1 MQSQRG
7 GFFLGMIVGLLVGLA
22 IALAVALYV
31 TKVPLPFVDKVPQRT
46 AEQDAAEA
54 EHNKNWD
61 PNSPLYGN
69 NPAKPK
75 AVVKPVAEEVV
86 SEAAS
91 APDSGAVPA
100 AAASDAA
107 SKPAKPA
114 KGASA
119 AAAASAASGARD
131 PAAILSGQGV
141 STNPAAD
148 SLSYYVQAGAYSS
161 SEEAEQQR
169 AKLSM
174 MGLEAR
180 VSEREV
186 NGRTM
191 FRVRLGPF
199 SQKDMAEQ
207 ARVTLSGGG
216 VESALVRVQK

>member
-1 MQSQRG
+1 MKSQRG
-7 GFFLGMIVGLLVGLA
+7 GFFLGMIVGLLIGLA
-22 IALAVALYV
+22 MALAVALYV
-31 TKVPLPFVDKVPQRT
+31 TKVPLPFIDKVPQRT

-61 PNSPLYGN
+61 PNAPLYGN

-75 AVVKPVAEEVV
+75 AVPVPAAEEIVADPAAEPA
-86 SEAAS
+86 SGAAS
-91 APDSGAVPA
+91 AVA
-100 AAASDAA
+100 AA
-107 SKPAKPA
+107 KP
-114 KGASA
+114 
-119 AAAASAASGARD
+119 ASAASSARN
-131 PAAILSGQGV
+131 PAAILSGDAV

-148 SLSYYVQAGAYSS
+148 SLTYYVQAGAYSS
-161 SEEAEQQR
+161 STEAEQQR

-180 VSEREV
+180 ISERDV

-191 FRVRLGPF
+191 YRVRLGPF

-216 VESALVRVQK
+216 IESALVRIQK

>member
-61 PNSPLYGN
+61 PNAPLYGN

-75 AVVKPVAEEVV
+75 AVPKPVAEEVV

-91 APDSGAVPA
+91 APD
-100 AAASDAA
+100 AAASAATAPEAA

-114 KGASA
+114 K
-119 AAAASAASGARD
+119 AASGATAASGARD

-141 STNPAAD
+141 STNPASD
-148 SLSYYVQAGAYSS
+148 SLTYYVQAGAYSN

-174 MGLEAR
+174 MGLEGR

-191 FRVRLGPF
+191 YRVRLGPF

-207 ARVTLSGGG
+207 ARVTLSSGG

>member
-75 AVVKPVAEEVV
+75 AVAKPAVEEVV

-91 APDSGAVPA
+91 APEAAPSAPAPA
-100 AAASDAA
+100 ASAA

-114 KGASA
+114 K
-119 AAAASAASGARD
+119 AASAASAASSARD
-131 PAAILSGQGV
+131 PASILSGQGV
-141 STNPAAD
+141 STNGAAD

-174 MGLEAR
+174 MGLEGR

-191 FRVRLGPF
+191 YRVRLGPF